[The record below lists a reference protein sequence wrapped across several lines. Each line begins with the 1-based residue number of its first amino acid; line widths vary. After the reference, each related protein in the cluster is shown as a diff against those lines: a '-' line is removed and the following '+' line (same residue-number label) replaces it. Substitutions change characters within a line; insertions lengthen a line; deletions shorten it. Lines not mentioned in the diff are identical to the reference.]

1 MTLNVFLLSGQLL
14 AICDPDAV
22 SSEFI
27 RMFLSVNLSLPLPL
41 SPSICMNG
49 ALTLFC
55 MLLFD
60 IGYKI

>member
-27 RMFLSVNLSLPLPL
+27 RMFLSVNLSLPLRL
-41 SPSICMNG
+41 SPSICVRWCFNFVLYV
-49 ALTLFC
+49 AF
-55 MLLFD
+55 
-60 IGYKI
+60 